1 MPGRDLTDIRSE
13 RIASSVE
20 ERHIAFPIIAG
31 IVGFALVVAY
41 AGYCFYSTAEMIKPY
56 KKTDPSA
63 ATVPIE
69 PADRQTGSK

>member
-13 RIASSVE
+13 RIASNVE

-41 AGYCFYSTAEMIKPY
+41 AAYCFYSTAEMIKPY
-56 KKTDPSA
+56 KKTDEKIGINLPRSF
-63 ATVPIE
+63 
-69 PADRQTGSK
+69 

>member
-13 RIASSVE
+13 HMASYVE

-31 IVGFALVVAY
+31 IVGFALVVGY

-56 KKTDPSA
+56 QKTYEKLGD
-63 ATVPIE
+63 
-69 PADRQTGSK
+69 